1 MEYMGKVWL
10 REKLSLEE
18 VCSKLG
24 MVAVHVLNLGWER
37 DDALEEA
44 FGVWKRPEADVF
56 VFMHVAW
63 GDAEAVEKIRMWGH
77 CHGELP
83 DRVELMEWWSK
94 LPLPIA
100 TQEQVEQERH
110 EIEREWTGKA
120 CSKCGNAMELVP
132 FESMGPG
139 YREYERD
146 EGPVLRCP
154 SCKNVEPAEE
164 P

>member
-1 MEYMGKVWL
+1 MKYMGKVWL

-18 VCSKLG
+18 VCRKLG
-24 MVAVHVLNLGWER
+24 LENVHGVLEGQLEDAV
-37 DDALEEA
+37 
-44 FGVWKRPEADVF
+44 GVWKRPEADVF

-77 CHGELP
+77 CHGEMP
-83 DRVELMEWWSK
+83 DGEELMEWWAK

-132 FESMGPG
+132 FLSMGPG